1 VPLRPARPGRVTGG
15 DRIGLGRED
24 GGEKEKKER
33 REDREAAHWRILQGP
48 PCAIISLMAGDETR
62 LPLVPLPNLVHFPR
76 TELKLHVSDPAYA
89 RLVHDLEEL
98 DEDSRWIGVVL
109 MKPGPRFDPEGRPEI
124 FPGGTAA
131 RVMDLEMTA
140 EGHSAILLYGEFR
153 FELEREIQGP
163 YRQALVR
170 PVAEPWLNERDAGI
184 VAVRQGILQLLRS
197 LAGEMG
203 DKLEI
208 DVEGLTADG
217 CDFEELINRVAAR
230 VELPPVRK
238 LQLLTESL
246 PERGLSVL
254 SILKNRQQVFDLLRP
269 YRRRGTDPERN

>member
-1 VPLRPARPGRVTGG
+1 
-15 DRIGLGRED
+15 
-24 GGEKEKKER
+24 
-33 REDREAAHWRILQGP
+33 
-48 PCAIISLMAGDETR
+48 MAGDETR

-76 TELKLHVSDPAYA
+76 TELKLHVIDPSYA

-131 RVMDLEMTA
+131 RVMDLELTA
-140 EGHSAILLYGEFR
+140 EGHSDILLYGEFR

-170 PVAEPWLNERDAGI
+170 PVEEPWLNERDAGI
-184 VAVRQGILQLLRS
+184 VAVRQGIVHLLRS

-208 DVEGLTADG
+208 DVESIAAND

-246 PERGLSVL
+246 PERALSVL
-254 SILKNRQQVFDLLRP
+254 SILKSRQQVFDLLRP
-269 YRRRGTDPERN
+269 YRRRDTAPERN